1 MVVFLLLN
9 GFLVKAKA
17 TATCV
22 RIVVFLSSSMS
33 MFVFTVVALTQTAD
47 NGLIHDFLIVIDQE
61 VGNGIKVFED
71 DIGVLVN
78 EVLQIIVSILSCEV
92 EGIEIEARVV
102 GKLFCVSIIL
112 GPEHTTEFDNFILTA
127 ASIVI

>member
-1 MVVFLLLN
+1 MVVFLFLN

-17 TATCV
+17 TAACV
-22 RIVVFLSSSMS
+22 RIVVFLFSS
-33 MFVFTVVALTQTAD
+33 TQSAD

-71 DIGVLVN
+71 DIGVLVD

-102 GKLFCVSIIL
+102 GKLFCVSIVL